1 MNLETVKSAMLGL
14 AVGDALGVPVEFRSR
29 DRLDKEPV
37 TGMRAYGTHQQPAGT
52 WSDDTSMALC
62 LLKSLTQCGVDC
74 GDMMAR
80 FFRWADE
87 GYMTA
92 HGKVF
97 DMGISTQKALSRY
110 GRGTPPLECGSQG
123 QYDNGN
129 GSLMRILPMALYL
142 HCRFGP
148 EFSSKP
154 EAYELIHQ
162 ASRVTHAHPIS
173 QISCGIYCAIANE
186 FLCGHFAPDDMQRG
200 IAFAKGLYAILP
212 EFAPWL
218 EQFGW
223 VDVNVLRSLPRERV
237 RSDGFVI
244 HTLEAAL
251 WCLLAFD
258 SYKDCL
264 LAAVN
269 LGDDTDTTGA
279 AAGGLAGIRWGWDSI
294 PAEWLQVLARRG
306 DIEALCCSFWNAAL

>member
-1 MNLETVKSAMLGL
+1 
-14 AVGDALGVPVEFRSR
+14 
-29 DRLDKEPV
+29 
-37 TGMRAYGTHQQPAGT
+37 
-52 WSDDTSMALC
+52 
-62 LLKSLTQCGVDC
+62 
-74 GDMMAR
+74 
-80 FFRWADE
+80 
-87 GYMTA
+87 
-92 HGKVF
+92 
-97 DMGISTQKALSRY
+97 
-110 GRGTPPLECGSQG
+110 
-123 QYDNGN
+123 
-129 GSLMRILPMALYL
+129 MRILPMALYL